1 MKSVSFSDER
11 RICKGGWQMT
21 EETDMNVDKLKS
33 RSSST
38 PKSENVGL
46 VMISSKCKN
55 VQNEIMSCL

>member
-33 RSSST
+33 RSRST
-38 PKSENVGL
+38 PQSEYVI
-46 VMISSKCKN
+46 MISFKCKN